1 MKKIYCIIA
10 IFAAA
15 LVSCSKPELG
25 TGDAMAPGLNLSIRM
40 NGPATKAGSTMP
52 GVADLNENRIE
63 SIAYFVFA
71 GRDDSATLINKGT
84 KSVGADV
91 TESGINVNLS
101 LSEEMFESIIYA
113 TGNLRM
119 YVIANASEAF
129 SGLSTVSEIKNQL
142 LTLSKQDGKQDSFVM
157 YGICDAISETAAVGD
172 KRRAVANVELKRL
185 LAKVSFKVTVDKT
198 FVKYVNADGTEVA
211 DGETSDV
218 YVRWTSN
225 QNQVKVDFCG
235 LASQT
240 KIAPAAAF
248 KSNLF
253 DCKEKVY
260 SPTENGNAYDCV
272 SSLPYYT
279 YPRTWTIDD
288 ETKPYF
294 LISIPWTSELVGT
307 ATGDWFK
314 PTTSTTYYKV
324 ILGGSFES
332 NNWYAISVAL
342 KGLGSLTPGTAVTI
356 SPLDLTVADWKDS
369 VEGEAHFHTEA
380 QFQDARV
387 LDIPQESITLY
398 NQNEAQVAFISSHP
412 CVVESVSLMTVDY
425 SNKNMSEVVQNNIQG
440 VVSIEGSRIIFNH
453 VLNNDLNSKNFDYR
467 ALTYTIKIKHSDNPQ
482 YSDVLTVVQIP
493 SLTIVGSFNS
503 AGDYGTTTFLNG
515 TKGKTSGYATG
526 DFGSIMGDVGS
537 ANNSNPNMYVVSVAT
552 LKDYKL
558 TDKTTNAIVGDPRV
572 ISIDNVGLLSGRTQA
587 TTASAVE
594 GETRQIAYYLPAD
607 AAKNHVIAPKL
618 RVASS
623 HGATTDLSKTNA
635 LKRCATY
642 QEDGYPAGR
651 WRLPTRAE
659 VEFISTLS
667 NEGLITR
674 LFGNTTGTTSYWCAD
689 GYITVGGTTVSWT
702 SGTPSSLPVRCV
714 YDEWYWENSDYPTVN
729 KNTFTWGDMP
739 R

>member
-398 NQNEAQVAFISSHP
+398 NQNEAQVAFISSHN
-412 CVVESVSLMTVDY
+412 CEIESVKLGQWNFKKYPVTYNETVLAVADY
-425 SNKNMSEVVQNNIQG
+425 PFTINNTSKTISFSHALKNDITASSFDFQDYIYTVV
-440 VVSIEGSRIIFNH
+440 VR
-453 VLNNDLNSKNFDYR
+453 
-467 ALTYTIKIKHSDNPQ
+467 HSDAEGHA
-482 YSDVLTVVQIP
+482 YTDSFTLTQRPALMIQA
-493 SLTIVGSFNS
+493 FANS
-503 AGDYGTTTFLNG
+503 AGTNG
-515 TKGKTSGYATG
+515 TSNNYVNGVHNSSSDSKYYGGTVDALNATG
-526 DFGSIMGDVGS
+526 DS
-537 ANNSNPNMYVVSVAT
+537 NNNPNMFVISASVM
-552 LKDYKL
+552 
-558 TDKTTNAIVGDPRV
+558 TDGRIIGDPRSLTAESWTSSATCV
-572 ISIDNVGLLSGRTQA
+572 DVKGESRKLTNYYRTDQNKA
-587 TTASAVE
+587 
-594 GETRQIAYYLPAD
+594 
-607 AAKNHVIAPKL
+607 NVIAPKL

-623 HGATTDLSKTNA
+623 WGKTYTLTYENA
-635 LKRCATY
+635 VHRCSSY

-651 WRLPTRAE
+651 WRIPTRAE
-659 VEFISTLS
+659 VEFIMTLS
-667 NEGLITR
+667 GKGYIDV
-674 LFGNTTGTTSYWCAD
+674 LFNNDNNYWCCN
-689 GYITVGGTTVSWT
+689 GYLKVSSTGNITFTSST
-702 SGTPSSLPVRCV
+702 SGNIAVRCV
-714 YDEWYWENSDYPTVN
+714 YDEWYWENSQYAKVD
-729 KNTFTWGDMP
+729 KNTPTWGDMK
-739 R
+739 REDFE

>member
-356 SPLDLTVADWKDS
+356 SPLDLTVADWKNS
-369 VEGEAHFHTEA
+369 VEGATSFHTEA

-398 NQNEAQVAFISSHP
+398 NQDEAQVAFISSHN
-412 CVVESVSLMTVDY
+412 CEIESVKLGQWNFKKYPVTYNETVLAVADY
-425 SNKNMSEVVQNNIQG
+425 PFTINNTSKTISFSHALKNDITASSFDFQDYIYTVV
-440 VVSIEGSRIIFNH
+440 VR
-453 VLNNDLNSKNFDYR
+453 
-467 ALTYTIKIKHSDNPQ
+467 HSDAEGHA
-482 YSDVLTVVQIP
+482 YTDSFTLTQRPALMIQA
-493 SLTIVGSFNS
+493 FANS
-503 AGDYGTTTFLNG
+503 AGTNG
-515 TKGKTSGYATG
+515 TSNNYVNGVHNSSSDSKYYGGTVDALNATG
-526 DFGSIMGDVGS
+526 DS
-537 ANNSNPNMYVVSVAT
+537 NNNPNMFVISASVM
-552 LKDYKL
+552 
-558 TDKTTNAIVGDPRV
+558 TDGRIIGDPRSLTAESWTSSATCV
-572 ISIDNVGLLSGRTQA
+572 DVKGESRKLTNYYRTDQNKA
-587 TTASAVE
+587 
-594 GETRQIAYYLPAD
+594 
-607 AAKNHVIAPKL
+607 NVIAPKL

-623 HGATTDLSKTNA
+623 WGKTYTLTYENA
-635 LKRCATY
+635 VHRCSSY

-651 WRLPTRAE
+651 WRIPTRAE
-659 VEFISTLS
+659 VEFIMTLS
-667 NEGLITR
+667 GKGYIDV
-674 LFGNTTGTTSYWCAD
+674 LFNNDNNYWCCN
-689 GYITVGGTTVSWT
+689 GYLKVSSTGKITFTSST
-702 SGTPSSLPVRCV
+702 SGNIAVRCV
-714 YDEWYWENSDYPTVN
+714 YDEWYWENSQYAKVD
-729 KNTFTWGDMP
+729 KNTPTWGDMK
-739 R
+739 REDFE